1 MPAVPPTLLP
11 NPSLLR
17 LDYLSA
23 ADSLITLTLT
33 TKRQEAHCPLCGCPS
48 FRVHSYYVRTLAD
61 LPWNGVPVRL
71 RLTIRRF
78 FCDTKTC
85 RRRIF
90 AERLP
95 GVAAPHARRTL
106 RLTEA
111 LELIGFALGGEA
123 GARVVKGLSMEVSP
137 DTLLRLIRAAELP
150 EQDMP
155 RVLGVDDFAFRRGR
169 KYGTL
174 LIDLERHARVDMLP
188 DRSAETLAAW
198 LLDHPGVEVLSR
210 DRGGSYADAGRRGA
224 PEAVQVADRFH
235 VLANLREALEHLLI
249 RKHRCLNEAA
259 TALMKQEKQ
268 EAEQQPPEE
277 ALPTA
282 TPQTRDQ
289 LLAQARR
296 ARRLA
301 RYEEVQ
307 RLQAEGWSLRGIA
320 RQMGLARQ
328 TVCRFA
334 HAETFPE
341 RAPRARYPSITD
353 PYEPYLRQ
361 RWNEG
366 CQNAAQLWR
375 EIRQQGFAG
384 SCSNLRDRLATWRTR
399 PARYGRP
406 PSGSRSPPAPPT
418 ICPRSPRQASWLLV
432 RLPGDVEREDQAYLE
447 QLFQLCPEVAT
458 AYSLAQEFGRLVRER
473 DHPALEHWL
482 LTAEQTKVPELVGFV
497 AGMRRDQAAVE
508 QMLLMEW
515 SNGQLEGQ
523 VNRLKLLKRAMYGR
537 AKFDLLRRRVLHAS

>member
-1 MPAVPPTLLP
+1 MPPTLLP
-11 NPSLLR
+11 NPTLLR

-23 ADSLITLTLT
+23 ADSLITLTLA
-33 TKRQEAHCPLCGCPS
+33 TKRQHADCPLCHCPS
-48 FRVHSYYVRTLAD
+48 LRVHSHYVRTLAD

-78 FCDTKTC
+78 FCDTDHC

-90 AERLP
+90 AERLA

-123 GARVVKGLSMEVSP
+123 GARVVKGLSMEVSL

-150 EQDMP
+150 ERDTP

-174 LIDLERHARVDMLP
+174 LIDLERHVRVDMLP
-188 DRSAETLAAW
+188 DRTADSLAAW
-198 LLDHPGVEVLSR
+198 LLEHPGVEVLSR
-210 DRGGSYADAGRRGA
+210 DRGGSYADGGRRGA

-249 RKHRCLNEAA
+249 RKHRSLKEAA
-259 TALMKQEKQ
+259 TALTKQDKR
-268 EAEQQPPEE
+268 EAEEQPPEE
-277 ALPTA
+277 ELPA
-282 TPQTRDQ
+282 PAPQTRDQ
-289 LLAQARR
+289 QLAQARR

-301 RYEEVQ
+301 RYEEV
-307 RLQAEGWSLRGIA
+307 RRMQAEGWSLRAIA

-334 HAETFPE
+334 HAEVFPE
-341 RAPRARYPSITD
+341 RTPRARYSSITD

-366 CQNAAQLWR
+366 CQDAAQLWR
-375 EIRQQGFAG
+375 EIRQQGFTG
-384 SCSNLRDRLATWRTR
+384 SCSNLRVRLAQWRSR
-399 PARYGRP
+399 PARSGRP
-406 PSGSRSPPAPPT
+406 APGSRGPPAPPA
-418 ICPRSPRQASWLLV
+418 ISPRSPRQASWLLV
-432 RLPGDVEREDQAYLE
+432 RLPGDVDREDQTSLE
-447 QLFQLCPEVAT
+447 QLCRLCPEVAA
-458 AYSLAQEFGRLVRER
+458 AYSLAQEFGRLVRAR
-473 DHPALEHWL
+473 DHPALERWL
-482 LTAEQTKVPELVGFV
+482 LTAEQTQVPELVGFV

-508 QMLLMEW
+508 QMLLTEW

>member
-11 NPSLLR
+11 NPTLLR

-23 ADSLITLTLT
+23 VDSCITLTLAT
-33 TKRQEAHCPLCGCPS
+33 SRQQADCPLCDRPS
-48 FRVHSYYVRTLAD
+48 RRVHSHYVRTLAD

-71 RLTIRRF
+71 RLTVRRF
-78 FCDTKTC
+78 LCDTKSC

-169 KYGTL
+169 KYGSL
-174 LIDLERHARVDMLP
+174 LIDLERHVRVDMLP
-188 DRSAETLAAW
+188 DRTADSLSAW

-210 DRGGSYADAGRRGA
+210 DRGGSYADGGRRGA

-249 RKHRCLNEAA
+249 RKHRYLEEAA
-259 TALMKQEKQ
+259 TALTKQDQQ
-268 EAEQQPPEE
+268 EAEEQPPDEV
-277 ALPTA
+277 LPA
-282 TPQTRDQ
+282 TVPQTRDQ
-289 LLAQARR
+289 QLAKARR
-296 ARRLA
+296 ARRLT
-301 RYEEVQ
+301 RYEDVR
-307 RLQAEGWSLRGIA
+307 RLQAEGWSLRVIA
-320 RQMGLARQ
+320 RQTGLARQ

-334 HAETFPE
+334 HAEVFPE
-341 RAPRARYPSITD
+341 RVPRARYPSITD

-384 SCSNLRDRLATWRTR
+384 SCSNLRVRLATWRSR
-399 PARYGRP
+399 PARCGRP
-406 PSGSRSPPAPPT
+406 PRGSRGPPAPPG
-418 ICPRSPRQASWLLV
+418 ISPRSPRQASWLLV
-432 RLPGDVEREDQAYLE
+432 RLPGDVEREDQTYLE
-447 QLFQLCPEVAT
+447 QLCHLCPEVAA

-473 DHPALEHWL
+473 DHPALERWL

-497 AGMRRDQAAVE
+497 AGIRRDQAAVE
-508 QMLLMEW
+508 QMLLTEW